1 VPLGMN
7 KEIKLDLYEMVNLK
21 NKSGLF
27 LRLTIS

>member
-1 VPLGMN
+1 MGMS
-7 KEIKLDLYEMVNLK
+7 KEIKLDLYEMVNFK